1 MYEAEINSLT
11 NQIRAKG
18 ITGNDLEQATEFI
31 KTLISV
37 ERTGEGRP
45 QLDTAIEKARG
56 TKWFPMIGVPAKD
69 NYFWSF
75 YRQIAD
81 YNPAV
86 YWEKVSVPVLI
97 IQAERDIYVPVASSV
112 ANIDRALRKAGNKDY
127 TILILPRALH
137 TFNINPEPGQPF
149 EWWHVAPGFPDLLTA
164 WVNQRMKE

>member
-1 MYEAEINSLT
+1 
-11 NQIRAKG
+11 
-18 ITGNDLEQATEFI
+18 
-31 KTLISV
+31 
-37 ERTGEGRP
+37 
-45 QLDTAIEKARG
+45 
-56 TKWFPMIGVPAKD
+56 VPAKD

-75 YRQIAD
+75 YRHIAD

-97 IQAERDIYVPVASSV
+97 IQAEQDIYVPVAPSV

-137 TFNINPEPGQPF
+137 TFNINPDPGQPF

-164 WVNQRMKE
+164 WINQRMKE